1 MAGMLEIGSVPKA
14 AREDKAFSISGN
26 TSQSIYKSTA
36 NKDSSPLATGLSTL
50 RPVWGGKAR
59 M

>member
-1 MAGMLEIGSVPKA
+1 MLEIGSVPKA

-36 NKDSSPLATGLSTL
+36 NKDSSPLATGHFSETSLGRKSKD
-50 RPVWGGKAR
+50 VESH
-59 M
+59 